1 LSTATPTIDWE
12 RPWYAA
18 VRPAFAGLDAGA
30 DAADIDGGGFI
41 APFNANTARLGLVN
55 HAGQPLRFVPQ
66 ESLPPGTAYEAFI
79 GATGCVPTRANL
91 HDFFNGLVWQTFP
104 ETKRELNALQA
115 AQIAAAG
122 VGKSRGPAR
131 DAATIFDENAAL
143 LLVRESETGRTLVED
158 LRAHRWREALFDG
171 RALFGRD
178 AELWLFGHALM
189 EKLVAPRKAIT
200 AHVRVLFAPDD
211 FFALAWDARRAWID
225 ARVAAALREEGL
237 SNAAFTPLPV
247 LGVPGWWP
255 EQDHAFYEDGAV
267 FRPPAWHAA
276 ARARRARLV
285 AGAGP
290 RFL

>member
-1 LSTATPTIDWE
+1 LAQTRIDWE
-12 RPWYAA
+12 RPWYAT
-18 VRPAFAGLDAGA
+18 VRPAFASLAAGRA
-30 DAADIDGGGFI
+30 GIDIDIEGGGFI
-41 APFNANTARLGLVN
+41 EAFNANAARLALVN
-55 HAGQPLRFVPQ
+55 DASQPLRFVPQ
-66 ESLPPGTAYEAFI
+66 EALPPGTAYEAFI

-104 ETKRELNALQA
+104 ATKRELNALQA

-143 LLVRESETGRTLVED
+143 LLVRDDVGGRALVED
-158 LRAHRWREALFDG
+158 LRGHRWRAALFEG
-171 RALFGRD
+171 AARFERD

-225 ARVAAALREEGL
+225 TRVAAALRTEGL
-237 SNAAFTPLPV
+237 SNAGFTPLPV

-255 EQDHAFYEDGAV
+255 GQDDAFYDDGAV
-267 FRPPAWHAA
+267 FRPKREATRKDQPH
-276 ARARRARLV
+276 LQ
-285 AGAGP
+285 P
-290 RFL
+290 